1 MRLGQIVGSS
11 VYGQPISSYF
21 SEAASNTA
29 WNGVTQQ
36 NTLNMAIGNYTSSG
50 YEVDEAGTAMSNLFL
65 AVLYASKMSDA
76 LVFPRKSPP
85 EAHVAAASNG
95 GTYDVFSDNDEFSW
109 NGTVVDA
116 NKLSPMG

>member
-1 MRLGQIVGSS
+1 MRLGQKVGSS

-65 AVLYASKMSDA
+65 AVPYASKMSDA

-85 EAHVAAASNG
+85 EAHVTVTSNG

-109 NGTVVDA
+109 NDTVVEA